1 MFHMRANIV
10 AMGVIGAALLLPE
23 LAQAEQT
30 GHASWYALH
39 SRTASGEMMNPS
51 AMTAAH
57 RSLPFGTKVVVENLN
72 NGKAVVVRINDRGP
86 FIKGRIIDVS
96 KAAASV
102 LGMLGSGTARVKVST
117 SGGSSLKVAA
127 KEESPVK
134 VATATTK
141 MESASGDKSAKVED
155 APVKSAKMEGA
166 HASKPVKVAAKSS
179 KPTKVASAS
188 RGKSTKTAKASSKA
202 AKIVTA
208 SAGKRSGKSETRV
221 AGLMKSSRDIKRVAC
236 SCRLAQDLCRGFA
249 QRFAQGGCGR
259 FQGARQEP
267 PWPSQG
273 RCRPGLVR
281 QPLWRLRAQRELHQ
295 LALQS
300 HGRPEGRP
308 SPHAQTPGQGPAF
321 DFRSKRLAG

>member
-1 MFHMRANIV
+1 MRANIV

-141 MESASGDKSAKVED
+141 METASGDKFAKVED
-155 APVKSAKMEGA
+155 APVKSAKMEGVS
-166 HASKPVKVAAKSS
+166 ASKPVKVAAKAS
-179 KPTKVASAS
+179 KPAKVASAS

-208 SAGKRSGKSETRV
+208 SAGKRSGKSEKRV
-221 AGLMKSSRDIKRVAC
+221 AGLMKSSRDIKRVA
-236 SCRLAQDLCRGFA
+236 SRASSRRTYAAVSRSGSRKAVAVASREFGKRG
-249 QRFAQGGCGR
+249 R
-259 FQGARQEP
+259 
-267 PWPSQG
+267 SQG
-273 RCRPGLVR
+273 KSIVLASSANPYGAFVR
-281 QPLWRLRAQRELHQ
+281 SA
-295 LALQS
+295 S
-300 HGRPEGRP
+300 
-308 SPHAQTPGQGPAF
+308 F
-321 DFRSKRLAG
+321 VN

>member
-1 MFHMRANIV
+1 MFQMRANIV

-127 KEESPVK
+127 REESPVK

-141 MESASGDKSAKVED
+141 METASGDKFAKVED
-155 APVKSAKMEGA
+155 APVKSAKMEGVS
-166 HASKPVKVAAKSS
+166 ASKPVKVAAKAS
-179 KPTKVASAS
+179 KPAKVASAS

-208 SAGKRSGKSETRV
+208 SAAKRSGKSETRV
-221 AGLMKSSRDIKRVAC
+221 AGLMKSSRDIKRVA
-236 SCRLAQDLCRGFA
+236 S
-249 QRFAQGGCGR
+249 
-259 FQGARQEP
+259 
-267 PWPSQG
+267 
-273 RCRPGLVR
+273 
-281 QPLWRLRAQRELHQ
+281 RAASRKTYAVVSRSGSRKAVAVASRELGKSRRGQ
-295 LALQS
+295 AKGAVVLASSANPS
-300 HGRPEGRP
+300 H
-308 SPHAQTPGQGPAF
+308 T
-321 DFRSKRLAG
+321 KL